1 MEQNNKRE
9 FKFFPTLMKRVYY
22 PGSGKDVDTLKF
34 ILAEL
39 KYVEDIVFCDYI
51 EHLSLE
57 ELSNIPEWEVLKEV
71 PLTPFD
77 FNKENW
83 VDFWSED
90 VRSRHFAQ
98 PNQLSS
104 NLYIL
109 HNTKNHKVIRFYQLG
124 TEGVGAYSVLS
135 KCGLRP
141 NLIFLADHGFG
152 ANWDPNIWG
161 ESDKVSDKISYLKPL
176 AINNRFILVDNVST
190 NPWDDYSFNPAIGS
204 PRWKFYVKNK

>member
-1 MEQNNKRE
+1 MNENKRE
-9 FKFFPTLMKRVYY
+9 LKFLPTLMKRVYY
-22 PGSGKDVDTLKF
+22 PGSGNDVDSLKF

-51 EHLSLE
+51 EHLSLK

-83 VDFWSED
+83 VDFWFDD
-90 VRSRHFAQ
+90 VRSIHFAQ
-98 PNQLSS
+98 ANQLSS

-124 TEGVGAYSVLS
+124 TEGVGTYSVLS

-161 ESDKVSDKISYLKPL
+161 EPDKHSDKIPFLKTF
-176 AINNRFILVDNVST
+176 AKYNKFIMVDERST
-190 NPWDDYSFNPAIGS
+190 NPWDDYSFNTSIGTT
-204 PRWKFYVKNK
+204 RWKFYVKNK